1 MKRRTLLT
9 LLLAPIVSPLLGALG
24 RVYPKRVFSDE
35 VINRAVFP
43 GPFKT
48 EFAQGGFI
56 TDPQLLTLQDLS
68 MVRAKMEKF
77 SVPTFQGN
85 YWFDVKR
92 QKMMGTEDYKDLIEN
107 ENLRIQKINNET
119 IY

>member
-9 LLLAPIVSPLLGALG
+9 LLLAPIVSPLLVAWG
-24 RVYPKRVFSDE
+24 RVYPVE
-35 VINRAVFP
+35 TEPTP
-43 GPFKT
+43 G
-48 EFAQGGFI
+48 I
-56 TDPQLLTLQDLS
+56 TLEDLR

-77 SVPTFQGN
+77 RIPTFQGN